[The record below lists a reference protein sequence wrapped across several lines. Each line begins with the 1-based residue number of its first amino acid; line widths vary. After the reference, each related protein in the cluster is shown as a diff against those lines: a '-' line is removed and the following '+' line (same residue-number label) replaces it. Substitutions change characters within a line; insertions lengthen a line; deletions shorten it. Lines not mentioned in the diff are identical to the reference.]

1 MGIGLLGGQVGLEAL
16 PGIQPWPS
24 PHADRRPHASPNDGA
39 PDSGT
44 DADDPG
50 TDAAVTT
57 SPNAIDRKL
66 LKLV

>member
-16 PGIQPWPS
+16 PGIKPWPS
-24 PHADRRPHASPNDGA
+24 PHADRRPHASSNDGA
-39 PDSGT
+39 PNTS
-44 DADDPG
+44 ADDPG
-50 TDAAVTT
+50 TDADAAVTT